1 MQMIIRLVVS
11 ISLIFGVA
19 LAAAQSE
26 RTMLSSRIVDADT
39 KAPVAG
45 SVTVFMRHEG
55 SLVMD
60 TATAGEDG
68 VFKLVVPT
76 KPHRMLV
83 WAENYAPRNIDDP
96 APAGDIALSPLESWT
111 IQVVDRGNKPVPNAT
126 VHLRYVAGAS
136 AYLPEWITRGLD
148 ERQFRTD
155 SDGFFVV
162 NGMMPSPDVAGR
174 VEYRGRSYSL
184 QLVEPEAFTA
194 SPVTAPSREQPRKT
208 MMLAIR

>member
-1 MQMIIRLVVS
+1 MQMIIRLAVS

-19 LAAAQSE
+19 PAAAQSE
-26 RTMLSSRIVDADT
+26 GTTLSSRIVDADT
-39 KAPVAG
+39 KAPIAG

-55 SLVMD
+55 NLVVD

-96 APAGDIALSPLESWT
+96 AAAGDIALARLERWT
-111 IQVVDRGNKPVPNAT
+111 IQVVDPGKKPVPNAT
-126 VHLRYVAGAS
+126 VHLHYVAGAGP
-136 AYLPEWITRGLD
+136 YLPEWITRGLN

-155 SDGFFVV
+155 SEGFFVA
-162 NGMMPSPDVAGR
+162 NGIMPSPNVAGR
-174 VEYRGRSYSL
+174 VEYRGRSYGL
-184 QLVEPEAFTA
+184 KLVEPEAFTA